1 MVSLLQPQALL
12 HNVEIQFGSHEDD
25 VYMVKS
31 DEGQLK
37 QVFINLLKN
46 SVEAMPG
53 GGIVDIAVQGLGN
66 KKMSIKLKDN
76 GIGIAEELIP
86 RLGDPFTTKE
96 EGTGLGLMVCYR
108 IIEAHHGSM
117 KVQSK
122 LGVGTMIDIELP
134 FVL

>member
-1 MVSLLQPQALL
+1 
-12 HNVEIQFGSHEDD
+12 
-25 VYMVKS
+25 MVKS

-86 RLGDPFTTKE
+86 RLGDPFLRQKKKE
-96 EGTGLGLMVCYR
+96 RGSVSWFVIGL
-108 IIEAHHGSM
+108 
-117 KVQSK
+117 SK
-122 LGVGTMIDIELP
+122 RTMGV
-134 FVL
+134 